1 VTPAEGRSGSSRVD
15 VVVYTASAGPL
26 YGGQGMVGGAELQSV
41 YIARAL
47 AEAGFGVRHVVADA
61 AIDRTPEGVEIQR
74 LPRGYGVRGV
84 ARRRAIVEGLR
95 KANGRLYIQRPAGIE
110 TGFAGMYARLARRR
124 FVFSASSDADFMSDR
139 ERLMLLGGNLEART
153 ARFQYALGLK
163 CADAL
168 VVQTEHQ
175 ARMAE
180 GATRHVPQVIP
191 SFCSLGDRRSGVG
204 DYVLWIGA
212 LVGVKDPL
220 SYVEL
225 AERVPEVRFLMVAKE
240 RDGWQDLADEVRS
253 RAAGVAN
260 LELRDS
266 MPREDALDLYPSAI
280 AVVSTSEYEGF
291 SNVFLEAWSRGV
303 PALSLRVDPDGVI
316 GRLGLGEVAGG
327 SVETLAATVRRF
339 VEQPAHAEKA
349 GDAGYRYVAERHAP
363 GVVGRHWAELVK
375 RLLAE

>member
-1 VTPAEGRSGSSRVD
+1 VTPAGERSGSSRAD
-15 VVVYTASAGPL
+15 VVVYTAGAGAL

-41 YIARAL
+41 YIARCL

-61 AIDRTPEGVEIQR
+61 AIERTPEGVEIQR
-74 LPRGYGVRGV
+74 LSRGYDVRGL
-84 ARRRAIVEGLR
+84 ARRWAIVEGLR

-139 ERLMLLGGNLEART
+139 ERLTLLGGNLEART
-153 ARFQYALGLK
+153 ARLQYVLGLK

-175 ARMAE
+175 ANMAE
-180 GATRHVPQVIP
+180 GATRHVPHVIP
-191 SFCSLGDRRSGVG
+191 NFCSLGDRRSGAG

-225 AERVPEVRFLMVAKE
+225 AECVPEVRFLMVAKE
-240 RDGWQDLADEVRS
+240 REGWEDLANEVRR
-253 RAAGVAN
+253 RAARVSN

-266 MPREDALDLYPSAI
+266 MPRAGVLDLYPRAV

-291 SNVFLEAWSRGV
+291 SNVFLEGWSRGV

-327 SVETLAATVRRF
+327 SVEMLAAAVRRF
-339 VEQPAHAEKA
+339 AEHSAHGERA

-363 GVVGRHWAELVK
+363 EVVGRQWADLVT
-375 RLLAE
+375 RLLA